1 MAWGFGVLIL
11 IPFIPFLNIMQL
23 PLLSI
28 VIAVTAGALA
38 LIAGIPYYYALSFE
52 EVSRVA
58 PLWQLSSVFVLFGAV
73 FLLGESLKP
82 AQYVAF
88 VYIFVGAFLLAVK
101 KTKHFFRITPALSF
115 ILLGGVI
122 IAASNLLLKFGVAS
136 GNPLSIAFWIYAGYT
151 LSMLLLL
158 SVKYFRKRFCLEIKS
173 LSVFGWGILLIM
185 FVLGLGG
192 TMILVLALQKGPVS
206 MVYVISNTK
215 AIFVL
220 LYSTLLALWF
230 PSLLKENTNRYVF
243 YKKLSAI
250 ALIIVGVALLN
261 L

>member
-1 MAWGFGVLIL
+1 
-11 IPFIPFLNIMQL
+11 
-23 PLLSI
+23 
-28 VIAVTAGALA
+28 
-38 LIAGIPYYYALSFE
+38 
-52 EVSRVA
+52 
-58 PLWQLSSVFVLFGAV
+58 
-73 FLLGESLKP
+73 
-82 AQYVAF
+82 
-88 VYIFVGAFLLAVK
+88 
-101 KTKHFFRITPALSF
+101 
-115 ILLGGVI
+115 
-122 IAASNLLLKFGVAS
+122 
-136 GNPLSIAFWIYAGYT
+136 
-151 LSMLLLL
+151 
-158 SVKYFRKRFCLEIKS
+158 
-173 LSVFGWGILLIM
+173 M

-230 PSLLKENTNRYVF
+230 PSLLKENIKRYVF